1 MGSNQR
7 NPSLSRLMKE
17 YINKIKRVNPIVL
30 LLVGTF
36 FIISLLRATKD
47 EPVML
52 VIEEKSWPVSVIE
65 AQYGDVN
72 PTLALFGEVITSRR
86 SELRA
91 LVGGQVIE
99 VGKNF
104 KEGAVVKKGE
114 LLLKIDDFEYRNS
127 VIEETAKLEVMN
139 RDFER
144 ADELFKQGSISEQF
158 RDNALLEK
166 TQQELVLSESEK
178 DLRDTELFAPFDG
191 VINDVQATLGKQVS
205 TFNDKIGEII
215 DIKNMEVRFSISK
228 AQYGR
233 LLEDESAIVGR
244 AIEMKWTVGQRDLIF
259 DAYISRV
266 GAEITSNTGGVNI
279 FANIELDNDQE
290 TPLRPGAFVRL
301 RMPDKTYKS
310 VISIPE
316 TAVYEDEYIY
326 IIKDQRLKKALILIS
341 GYDQSNVL
349 IQPAEELM
357 IQNGDLIVT
366 NQLREAGEGV
376 KVDIL

>member
-7 NPSLSRLMKE
+7 KPSLSRLMKE

-65 AQYGDVN
+65 AQYDDVN

-99 VGKNF
+99 VGENF

-326 IIKDQRLKKALILIS
+326 IIKDQRLKKAVIVNS

-349 IQPAEELM
+349 IQPAEDLM

>member
-1 MGSNQR
+1 MVIHQR
-7 NPSLSRLMKE
+7 IPSLSRIMKE
-17 YINKIKRVNPIVL
+17 YINKIKRLNPIVL

-36 FIISLLRATKD
+36 LVISFLRATKD
-47 EPVML
+47 EPEIL
-52 VIEEKSWPVSVIE
+52 VIQEKSWPVSVIE
-65 AQYGDVN
+65 AQYGN
-72 PTLALFGEVITSRR
+72 IQPTVALFGEVITSRR

-91 LVGGQVIE
+91 LVGGQVIK
-99 VGKNF
+99 VGENF

-114 LLLKIDDFEYRNS
+114 LLLRIDDFEYRNS
-127 VIEETAKLEVMN
+127 VTEETAKLDVMT

-228 AQYGR
+228 SQYGR
-233 LLEDESAIVGR
+233 LLEDESEILGR
-244 AIEMKWTVGQRDLIF
+244 AIEVRWTVGQKDLVF
-259 DAYISRV
+259 DASISRV

-279 FANIELDNDQE
+279 FATIEMDKELE

-301 RMPDKTYKS
+301 RMPDKTYIS
-310 VISIPE
+310 VIRIPE
-316 TAVYEDEYIY
+316 TAVFNDEYIY
-326 IIKDQRLKKALILIS
+326 IVKDQRLKKVGIAIS

-349 IQPAEELM
+349 IQPTEELM

>member
-1 MGSNQR
+1 MGSHQR

-65 AQYGDVN
+65 AQYDDVN

-99 VGKNF
+99 VGENF

-326 IIKDQRLKKALILIS
+326 IIKDQRLKKAVIVIS

-349 IQPAEELM
+349 IQPAQELM

>member
-1 MGSNQR
+1 MGMHQR
-7 NPSLSRLMKE
+7 IPSLSRLMKE
-17 YINKIKRVNPIVL
+17 YINRIKRVNPIVL

-36 FIISLLRATKD
+36 LVISFLRATKE
-47 EPVML
+47 EPEIL

-65 AQYGDVN
+65 AQYGDIQ
-72 PTLALFGEVITSRR
+72 PTVALFGEVITSRR

-91 LVGGQVIE
+91 LVGGQVIK
-99 VGKNF
+99 VGDNF

-114 LLLKIDDFEYRNS
+114 LLLRIDDFEYRNS
-127 VIEETAKLEVMN
+127 VTEETAKLDVMTG
-139 RDFER
+139 DFER

-228 AQYGR
+228 SQYGR
-233 LLEDESAIVGR
+233 LLEDENEILGR
-244 AIEMKWTVGQRDLIF
+244 AIEVRWTVGQKDLIF
-259 DAYISRV
+259 DASISRV

-279 FANIELDNDQE
+279 FATIEMDKEQE

-301 RMPDKTYKS
+301 RMPDKTYVS
-310 VISIPE
+310 VIRIPE
-316 TAVYEDEYIY
+316 TAVFNDEYIY
-326 IIKDQRLKKALILIS
+326 IVKDQRLKKVGIAIS

-349 IQPAEELM
+349 IKPIEELM

>member
-1 MGSNQR
+1 MGSHQR

-17 YINKIKRVNPIVL
+17 YINKIKRVNPTVL

-65 AQYGDVN
+65 AQYDDVN

-99 VGKNF
+99 VGENF

-326 IIKDQRLKKALILIS
+326 IIKDQRLKKAVIVIS

-349 IQPAEELM
+349 IQPAEDLM

>member
-7 NPSLSRLMKE
+7 SPSLSRLMKE

-65 AQYGDVN
+65 AQYDDVN

-99 VGKNF
+99 VGENF

-114 LLLKIDDFEYRNS
+114 LLLKIDDFEYKNS

-326 IIKDQRLKKALILIS
+326 IIKDQRLKKAVIVIS
-341 GYDQSNVL
+341 GYDQSNIL

>member
-1 MGSNQR
+1 MGSHQR
-7 NPSLSRLMKE
+7 TPSLSRLMKE
-17 YINKIKRVNPIVL
+17 YINKIKRVNPTVL

-65 AQYGDVN
+65 AQYDDVN

-99 VGKNF
+99 VGENF

-326 IIKDQRLKKALILIS
+326 IIKDQRLKKAVIVIS

-349 IQPAEELM
+349 IQPAEDLM

>member
-1 MGSNQR
+1 MGSHQR

-17 YINKIKRVNPIVL
+17 YINKIKRVNPTVL

-52 VIEEKSWPVSVIE
+52 VVEEKSWPVSVIE
-65 AQYGDVN
+65 AQYDDVN

-99 VGKNF
+99 VGENF

-326 IIKDQRLKKALILIS
+326 IIKDQRLKKAVIVIS

>member
-1 MGSNQR
+1 MGTHQR

-17 YINKIKRVNPIVL
+17 YIDKIKRVNPTLL

-36 FIISLLRATKD
+36 LIISLLRATKD
-47 EPVML
+47 ETVML
-52 VIEEKSWPVSVIE
+52 VVEEKSWPVSVIE
-65 AQYGDVN
+65 AQYDNVQ

-91 LVGGQVIE
+91 LVGGQVVE
-99 VGKNF
+99 VGENF
-104 KEGAVVKKGE
+104 KEGAVVEKGE
-114 LLLKIDDFEYRNS
+114 LLLRVDDFEYRNS
-127 VIEETAKLEVMN
+127 VTEETAKLEVMN

-158 RDNALLEK
+158 RDNALLER
-166 TQQELVLSESEK
+166 TQQEIVLSEVEK

-215 DIKNMEVRFSISK
+215 DIKNMDVRFSISK

-233 LLEDESAIVGR
+233 LLEDESEIVGR

-259 DAYISRV
+259 DASISRV

-301 RMPDKTYKS
+301 RMLDKTYES

-326 IIKDQRLKKALILIS
+326 IIKDERLKKAVIVIS

-349 IQPAEELM
+349 IQPTEELM

>member
-1 MGSNQR
+1 MGSHQR

-17 YINKIKRVNPIVL
+17 YINKIKRVNPTVL

-36 FIISLLRATKD
+36 FIISFLRATKD

-65 AQYGDVN
+65 AQYDDVN

-99 VGKNF
+99 VGENF

-127 VIEETAKLEVMN
+127 VIEETAKLEAMN

-326 IIKDQRLKKALILIS
+326 IIKDQRLKKAVIVIS

-349 IQPAEELM
+349 IQPAKELM

>member
-17 YINKIKRVNPIVL
+17 YINKIKRVNPTVL

-36 FIISLLRATKD
+36 FIISFLRATKD

-65 AQYGDVN
+65 AQYDDVN

-99 VGKNF
+99 VGENF

-326 IIKDQRLKKALILIS
+326 IIKDQRLKKAVIVIS

>member
-1 MGSNQR
+1 MGSHQR

-17 YINKIKRVNPIVL
+17 YIDKIKRVNPTVL

-52 VIEEKSWPVSVIE
+52 VVEEKSWPVSVIE
-65 AQYGDVN
+65 AQYDDVN

-99 VGKNF
+99 VGENF

-114 LLLKIDDFEYRNS
+114 ILLKIDDFEYRNS

-166 TQQELVLSESEK
+166 TQQELVLSEAEK

-326 IIKDQRLKKALILIS
+326 IIKDQRLKKAVIVIS

-349 IQPAEELM
+349 IQPAEDLM

>member
-7 NPSLSRLMKE
+7 KPSPSRLMKE

-65 AQYGDVN
+65 AQYDDVN

-99 VGKNF
+99 VGENF

-326 IIKDQRLKKALILIS
+326 IIKDQRLKKAVIVIS

-349 IQPAEELM
+349 IQPAEDLM

>member
-1 MGSNQR
+1 M
-7 NPSLSRLMKE
+7 NP
-17 YINKIKRVNPIVL
+17 
-30 LLVGTF
+30 
-36 FIISLLRATKD
+36 D

-65 AQYGDVN
+65 AQYDDVN

-99 VGKNF
+99 VGENF

-228 AQYGR
+228 SQYGR
-233 LLEDESAIVGR
+233 LLEDENEILGR
-244 AIEMKWTVGQRDLIF
+244 AIEVRWTVGQKDLIF
-259 DAYISRV
+259 DASISRV
-266 GAEITSNTGGVNI
+266 GAEITSNTGGCLLYTSD
-279 FANIELDNDQE
+279 A
-290 TPLRPGAFVRL
+290 A
-301 RMPDKTYKS
+301 
-310 VISIPE
+310 
-316 TAVYEDEYIY
+316 DE
-326 IIKDQRLKKALILIS
+326 
-341 GYDQSNVL
+341 
-349 IQPAEELM
+349 
-357 IQNGDLIVT
+357 
-366 NQLREAGEGV
+366 
-376 KVDIL
+376 

>member
-1 MGSNQR
+1 
-7 NPSLSRLMKE
+7 MKE
-17 YINKIKRVNPIVL
+17 YINKIKRVNPTVL

-52 VIEEKSWPVSVIE
+52 VVEEKSWPVSVIE
-65 AQYGDVN
+65 AQYDDVN

-99 VGKNF
+99 VGENF

-326 IIKDQRLKKALILIS
+326 IIKDQRLKKAVIVIS

-349 IQPAEELM
+349 VQPAEELM

>member
-65 AQYGDVN
+65 AQYDDVN

-99 VGKNF
+99 VGENF

-326 IIKDQRLKKALILIS
+326 IIKDQRLKKAVIVIS

-349 IQPAEELM
+349 IQPAEDLM

>member
-1 MGSNQR
+1 MGVYQR

-17 YINKIKRVNPIVL
+17 YIDKIKRVNPIVL

-36 FIISLLRATKD
+36 LIISLLRATKD

-65 AQYGDVN
+65 AQYDDVQ

-91 LVGGQVIE
+91 LVGGQVVE
-99 VGKNF
+99 VGENF
-104 KEGAVVKKGE
+104 KEGAVVGKGE

-127 VIEETAKLEVMN
+127 VTEETAKLEVMN

-166 TQQELVLSESEK
+166 TQQELVLSEAEK

-233 LLEDESAIVGR
+233 LLEDESKILGR

-266 GAEITSNTGGVNI
+266 GAEITTNTGGVNI
-279 FANIELDNDQE
+279 FANIELGNDQE

-301 RMPDKTYKS
+301 RMPDKTYES

-316 TAVYEDEYIY
+316 TAVYQDEYIY
-326 IIKDQRLKKALILIS
+326 IVKDQRLKKAVIVIS

-349 IQPAEELM
+349 IQPIDELM
-357 IQNGDLIVT
+357 IENGDLIVT

>member
-1 MGSNQR
+1 MGSHQR
-7 NPSLSRLMKE
+7 NPSVSRLMKE
-17 YINKIKRVNPIVL
+17 YINKIKRVNPTVL

-65 AQYGDVN
+65 AQYDDVN

-99 VGKNF
+99 VGENF

-326 IIKDQRLKKALILIS
+326 IIKDQRLKKAVIVIS

-349 IQPAEELM
+349 IQPAGELM

>member
-65 AQYGDVN
+65 AQYDDVN

-99 VGKNF
+99 VGENF

-244 AIEMKWTVGQRDLIF
+244 AIEMKWAVGQRDLIF

-279 FANIELDNDQE
+279 FANIQLDNDQE

-326 IIKDQRLKKALILIS
+326 IIKDQRLKKAVIVIS

>member
-65 AQYGDVN
+65 AQYDDVN

-99 VGKNF
+99 VGENF

-244 AIEMKWTVGQRDLIF
+244 AIEMKWTVGQRDLTF

-326 IIKDQRLKKALILIS
+326 IIKDQRLKKAVIVIS

-349 IQPAEELM
+349 IQPAEDLM

>member
-1 MGSNQR
+1 MGSHQR

-17 YINKIKRVNPIVL
+17 YINKIKRVNPTVL

-65 AQYGDVN
+65 AQYDDVN

-99 VGKNF
+99 VGENF

-326 IIKDQRLKKALILIS
+326 IIKDQRLKKAVIVIS

>member
-1 MGSNQR
+1 MGSYQR

-17 YINKIKRVNPIVL
+17 YINKIKRVNPTVL

-65 AQYGDVN
+65 AQYDDVN

-99 VGKNF
+99 VGENF

-326 IIKDQRLKKALILIS
+326 IIKDQRLKKAVIVIS

-349 IQPAEELM
+349 IQPAEDLM

>member
-1 MGSNQR
+1 MGSHQR

-17 YINKIKRVNPIVL
+17 YINKIKRVKPIVL

-65 AQYGDVN
+65 AQYDDVN

-99 VGKNF
+99 VGENF

-326 IIKDQRLKKALILIS
+326 IIKDQRLKKAVIVIS

>member
-1 MGSNQR
+1 
-7 NPSLSRLMKE
+7 MKE
-17 YINKIKRVNPIVL
+17 YINKIKRVNPTVL

-47 EPVML
+47 EPEIL

-65 AQYGDVN
+65 AQYDDVN

-91 LVGGQVIE
+91 LVGGQVIKVE
-99 VGKNF
+99 KTL

-127 VIEETAKLEVMN
+127 VIEETAKLEVMT

-215 DIKNMEVRFSISK
+215 DIQKYGSSIFYIQGSIWK
-228 AQYGR
+228 IAWR
-233 LLEDESAIVGR
+233 DESAIVGR
-244 AIEMKWTVGQRDLIF
+244 AIEMKWTVGQRDLTF

-326 IIKDQRLKKALILIS
+326 IVKDQRLKKAGIVIS

-349 IQPAEELM
+349 IKPA
-357 IQNGDLIVT
+357 
-366 NQLREAGEGV
+366 
-376 KVDIL
+376 

>member
-1 MGSNQR
+1 MGSHQR

-17 YINKIKRVNPIVL
+17 YVNKIKRVNPTVL

-36 FIISLLRATKD
+36 FTISLLRATKD

-52 VIEEKSWPVSVIE
+52 VVEEKSWPVSVIE
-65 AQYGDVN
+65 AQYDDVN

-99 VGKNF
+99 VGENF

-127 VIEETAKLEVMN
+127 VIEESAKLEVMN

-326 IIKDQRLKKALILIS
+326 IIKDQRLKKAVIVIS

-349 IQPAEELM
+349 IQPAEEQM

>member
-1 MGSNQR
+1 MGSHQR

-17 YINKIKRVNPIVL
+17 YINKIKRVNPTVL

-36 FIISLLRATKD
+36 FIISFLRATKD

-65 AQYGDVN
+65 AQYDDVN

-99 VGKNF
+99 VGENF

-326 IIKDQRLKKALILIS
+326 IIKDQRLKKAVIVIS

-349 IQPAEELM
+349 VQPAEELM

>member
-1 MGSNQR
+1 MGVYQR

-17 YINKIKRVNPIVL
+17 YIDKIKRVNPIVL

-36 FIISLLRATKD
+36 LIISLLRATKD

-65 AQYGDVN
+65 AQYDDVQ

-91 LVGGQVIE
+91 LVGGQVVE
-99 VGKNF
+99 VGENF
-104 KEGAVVKKGE
+104 KEGAVVGKGE

-127 VIEETAKLEVMN
+127 VTEETAKLEVMN

-166 TQQELVLSESEK
+166 TQQELVLSEAEK

-233 LLEDESAIVGR
+233 LLEDESKILGR

-279 FANIELDNDQE
+279 FANIELGNDQE

-301 RMPDKTYKS
+301 RMPDKTYES

-316 TAVYEDEYIY
+316 TAVYQDEYIY
-326 IIKDQRLKKALILIS
+326 IVKDQRLKKAVIVIS

-349 IQPAEELM
+349 IQPIDELM
-357 IQNGDLIVT
+357 IENGDLIVT

>member
-17 YINKIKRVNPIVL
+17 YINKIKRVNPTVL

-72 PTLALFGEVITSRR
+72 PTLSLFGEVITSRR

-99 VGKNF
+99 VGENF

-326 IIKDQRLKKALILIS
+326 IIKDQRLKKAVIVIS

>member
-1 MGSNQR
+1 MGSHQR

-17 YINKIKRVNPIVL
+17 YINKIKRVNPTVL

-52 VIEEKSWPVSVIE
+52 VVEEKSWPVSVIE
-65 AQYGDVN
+65 AQYDDVN

-99 VGKNF
+99 VGENF

-244 AIEMKWTVGQRDLIF
+244 AIEMKWAVGQRDLIF

-326 IIKDQRLKKALILIS
+326 IIKDQRLKKAVIMIS

>member
-1 MGSNQR
+1 MGFYLR
-7 NPSLSRLMKE
+7 NPCLSRHMKE
-17 YINKIKRVNPIVL
+17 YIDKIKRVNPTVL
-30 LLVGTF
+30 LLAGTF
-36 FIISLLRATKD
+36 LVILLLRATKD
-47 EPVML
+47 DPEVL
-52 VIEEKSWPVSVIE
+52 VIQKESWPVSVVE
-65 AQYGDVN
+65 VQYGDVQ
-72 PTLALFGEVITSRR
+72 PIVSLFGEVITSRR

-91 LVGGQVIE
+91 RVGGQVIQ
-99 VGKNF
+99 VGENF

-114 LLLKIDDFEYRNS
+114 LLLRVDNFEYKNS
-127 VIEETAKLEVMN
+127 VTEETAKLEVMN

-166 TQQELVLSESEK
+166 IQQELVLSEAEK
-178 DLRDTELFAPFDG
+178 DLRDADLFAPFDG

-233 LLEDESAIVGR
+233 LLEDESQILGR
-244 AIEMKWTVGQRDLIF
+244 AIEMRWTVGQKDLVF
-259 DAYISRV
+259 NASISRV

-279 FANIELDNDQE
+279 FANIELDKEQE

-301 RMPDKTYKS
+301 RMPDKSYKS

-316 TAVYEDEYIY
+316 TAVYEDQYVY
-326 IIKDQRLKKALILIS
+326 IIKDQRLRKAMIEIS
-341 GYDQSNVL
+341 GYDQSSVL
-349 IQPAEELM
+349 IRPKDKLI
-357 IQNGDLIVT
+357 IQDGDLIIT

-376 KVDIL
+376 KVDII

>member
-17 YINKIKRVNPIVL
+17 YINKIKRVNPTVL

-36 FIISLLRATKD
+36 FIISFLRATKD

-99 VGKNF
+99 VGENF

-191 VINDVQATLGKQVS
+191 VINVVQASLGKQVS

-326 IIKDQRLKKALILIS
+326 IIKDQRLKKAVIVIS